1 MLLPPALKAGPAD
14 ATVGRDGFPDC
25 RDDLIE
31 GLGFDPVKDEGLQL
45 IVALNLGRCTGQG
58 LCCTNPVRDSSCES
72 SVVAVLHEQTHTPRL
87 QDQELARL

>member
-45 IVALNLGRCTGQG
+45 IVALNLGRCTGQ
-58 LCCTNPVRDSSCES
+58 V
-72 SVVAVLHEQTHTPRL
+72 QTDMRGKRFA
-87 QDQELARL
+87 EGFKGAI